1 MEALARLKL
10 RPLGVWTT
18 PWQADSL
25 LGALACAWV
34 RSHGAAALRRDLLDP
49 WLAGDPPFVLSDAFP
64 GDCLP
69 VPTAVPLW
77 WDWPAERRK
86 EVKKHRWLTTADF
99 RRVQYGEQ
107 PKLEPVSVAV
117 RDYVRLRNAVSRA
130 TDTAGAGGELFEIPY
145 SDMNEPGQG
154 LSIYV
159 RATRRGID
167 VLVQALE
174 LLGRTGYG
182 ADASVGHGGFELL
195 EEPGPCPALDEVPGA
210 AGFISLSTWQPAGSD
225 PVDGFWRVF
234 VKYGKLAPEFHGTA
248 VFKRPQVML
257 EAGSCFRTGSPPRP
271 YYGGAIGPDR
281 LLAPEDHRTLAALDV
296 HPTQAAF
303 GLAVP
308 TRWLSTQ
315 RERPGATT
323 PSSDAETRR

>member
-25 LGALACAWV
+25 LGALACSWM

-49 WLAGDPPFVLSDAFP
+49 WLADEPPFVLSDALP
-64 GDCLP
+64 GDSLP
-69 VPTAVPLW
+69 APAAVPLW
-77 WDWPAERRK
+77 WDWPADQRK
-86 EVKKHRWLTTADF
+86 EVKKRRWLTAADF
-99 RRVQYGEQ
+99 CRVQRGER
-107 PKLEPVSVAV
+107 PKLEPVSVSV
-117 RDYVRLRNAVSRA
+117 RDHVRLRNTISRA

-154 LSIYV
+154 LSLYV
-159 RATRRGID
+159 RATRRGLD
-167 VLVQALE
+167 VLMEALQ

-195 EEPGPCPALDEVPGA
+195 EEPKACPALDDVAGA
-210 AGFISLSTWQPAGSD
+210 AGFISISTWQPARND
-225 PVDGFWRVF
+225 PVDGLWRVF

-257 EAGSCFRTGSPPRP
+257 EAGACFRTDGPPRP

-281 LLAPEDHRTLAALDV
+281 LLASADRRALAALDV
-296 HPTQAAF
+296 HPVQAAF

-308 TRWLSTQ
+308 TRWVSTL
-315 RERPGATT
+315 RTARATR
-323 PSSDAETRR
+323 SSPDTAIRR